1 MPTIAY
7 DAIAED
13 GYRKFLEGFS
23 LTNQRLRG
31 YFDYCFHNAI
41 DDVGCYPAWACI
53 GCMGKSTTA
62 EFGNT
67 TAEFG
72 NPPKRCPKCGS
83 DRVFEIATFQSRA
96 PAVGNVFEKAVMR
109 LLVTKF
115 ELPAV
120 LTPGNTRTHDIEI
133 TNRVAVETKGS
144 PRQLLNPDKTITPFT
159 RPGLERSDTW
169 KKAQANARN
178 FRMRNRDAPFFIVSN
193 AVPPNLVG
201 YRSDDITGIFDITK
215 ADRVNAF
222 VDEVSAAMPA

>member
-7 DAIAED
+7 EAIAAD
-13 GYRKFLEGFS
+13 GYRKFLDGFS
-23 LTNQRLRG
+23 LTNQRLRY
-31 YFDYCFHNAI
+31 YFDDCFQQAI
-41 DDVGCYPAWACI
+41 DDAGCYPAWACI
-53 GCMGKSTTA
+53 GCMGKYTTESTTA
-62 EFGNT
+62 AFGNM
-67 TAEFG
+67 
-72 NPPKRCPKCGS
+72 PKRCPNCAS
-83 DRVFEIATFQSRA
+83 DKVYEIATFQSRA
-96 PAVGNVFEKAVMR
+96 SVVGNAFENAVVC

-120 LTPGNTRTHDIEI
+120 FTPGNTRTHDIEI

-144 PRQLLNPDKTITPFT
+144 PRQLQNPDKTVTSLT